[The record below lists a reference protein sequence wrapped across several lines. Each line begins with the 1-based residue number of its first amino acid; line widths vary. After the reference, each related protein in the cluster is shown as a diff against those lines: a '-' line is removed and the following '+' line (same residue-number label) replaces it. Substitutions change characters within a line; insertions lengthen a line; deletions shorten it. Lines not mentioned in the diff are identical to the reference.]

1 MPGPSF
7 ASTLQASAVQNWNG
21 SWITLGQNDSA
32 TIPQTPNG
40 TVILVAAN
48 VSTLNNQGELTLSSG
63 GSMPTAVT
71 VPALSSQPTVVI
83 QNWRANNLT
92 VTNTSRAANTPIMI
106 ALCGPGMPGSF
117 PVALPATNTAVVLG
131 TLQSAQGTTLPQF
144 MQLITESNAPT
155 LGVVGIIGGPL
166 DATGNNG
173 YVIAVNAGSS
183 TGPPSPAPAP
193 AGYFAT
199 TTTNAYVFPVNN
211 WGSSQ
216 VYAVNLSPATAQVL
230 TVRLRAL

>member
-1 MPGPSF
+1 MPGPP
-7 ASTLQASAVQNWNG
+7 LASAPLASSVQSWNG

-48 VSTLNNQGELTLSSG
+48 VSTLNNQGQLTLSSG
-63 GSMPTAVT
+63 GSMPTTVT
-71 VPALSSQPTVVI
+71 VPALSSQPTVVV
-83 QNWRANNLT
+83 QNWGANNLT

-106 ALCGPGMPGSF
+106 ALCGPGMQGST
-117 PVALPATNTAVVLG
+117 PVTLTANGPSVVLG
-131 TLQSAQGTTLPQF
+131 TLQSAQGTTLPQY

-173 YVIAVNAGSS
+173 YVIAVNAASS

-199 TTTNAYVFPVNN
+199 TTTNAYAFPVNN

-216 VYAVNLSPATAQVL
+216 VYALNLSPATAQVL
-230 TVRLRAL
+230 TVRLRSL

>member
-1 MPGPSF
+1 MPGPRL
-7 ASTLQASAVQNWNG
+7 ASALQASSVQSWNG

-48 VSTLNNQGELTLSSG
+48 VSTLNNQGQLTLSSG
-63 GSMPTAVT
+63 GSMPTTVT
-71 VPALSSQPTVVI
+71 VPALSGQPTVVI

-92 VTNTSRAANTPIMI
+92 VTNTSLAASTPIMI
-106 ALCGPGMPGSF
+106 ALCGPGMPGST
-117 PVALPATNTAVVLG
+117 PVALPATNTPVVLG
-131 TLQSAQGTTLPQF
+131 TLQSAQGTTLPQY
-144 MQLITESNAPT
+144 MQLITESNSST

-173 YVIAVNAGSS
+173 YVIAVNAASN

-199 TTTNAYVFPVNN
+199 TTTNAYAFPVNN